1 MHNMG
6 EFKSAMRNRL
16 PLFYAV
22 TSLFWFALYAYVPY
36 VAPYAEEMHTDV
48 RMIGLITGS
57 YGFTQMAIRFPLG
70 IFSDKLRKRRIF
82 IIVGL
87 LFAAASGLV
96 VYISPSPVSLL
107 AARSL
112 AGIAASSWVIFAVL
126 CTAYKNPDETVKTMG
141 ILNACN
147 SFGRMT
153 ALLFG
158 GIVAEWHGFSYAF
171 LLSGLAGL
179 VGLALSSGIVE
190 KSPKSTEPPKLSAL
204 MDVAR
209 DQQLLCTSLL
219 AIFTQYLSFAT
230 TFGFTP
236 IVATGL
242 GATNLQ
248 LGLLGVASTLPGLF
262 IAPFAGTLV
271 NKLGAKK
278 TLIYCFLL
286 SALSSMAMPLTQQI
300 WHLFVIQ
307 ILNNIGLITA
317 YTTLMGLC
325 LLKIPVESHATGMG
339 FFQAVYG
346 LGMFLGPFVMG
357 FLIHELGLVP
367 AFALT
372 GSIGLVAGILTV
384 VFVNKGYMSDSC

>member
-1 MHNMG
+1 
-6 EFKSAMRNRL
+6 MRNRL

-36 VAPYAEEMHTDV
+36 VAPYAEEMNTDV

-82 IIVGL
+82 IIAGL

-96 VYISPSPVSLL
+96 VFISPSPASLL
-107 AARSL
+107 TARSL

-126 CTAYKNPDETVKTMG
+126 CTAYNNPDETVKTVG
-141 ILNACN
+141 LLNACN
-147 SFGRMT
+147 SFGRMA
-153 ALLFG
+153 ALLLG
-158 GIVAEWHGFSYAF
+158 GIIAEWHGFSYAF

-179 VGLALSSGIVE
+179 IGLALSPGIVE
-190 KSPKSTEPPKLSAL
+190 KAPKTEPPKLSAL
-204 MDVAR
+204 LDVAR
-209 DQQLLCTSLL
+209 NQQLLCTSLL
-219 AIFTQYLSFAT
+219 AIFAQYISFAT

-236 IVATGL
+236 LVATGL

-262 IAPFAGTLV
+262 IAPFTGTLI

-278 TLIYCFLL
+278 TLIYCFLF
-286 SALSSMAMPLTQQI
+286 SAIASMAIPLTQQI

-307 ILNNIGLITA
+307 ILNNIGLIIA
-317 YTTLMGLC
+317 FSSLMGLC
-325 LLKIPVESHATGMG
+325 ILNISSERHATAMG

-357 FLIHELGLVP
+357 FLIHEMGLVP
-367 AFALT
+367 AFVLT
-372 GSIGLVAGILTV
+372 GTIGLIAGILTV
-384 VFVNKGYMSDSC
+384 VFVNRGYMSDSG